1 MYERSEL
8 SRLYFFLLGGDR
20 HMIKIMFQEA
30 GEKFIYIFR
39 ARHPLWTVV
48 QEVKRCTVCSS
59 KHAKRFKF
67 SFWDTNRS
75 ITLKKTMTNAK
86 LDFCRYLIFIIFSK
100 KSLNTTMKCSFIIQQ
115 HTSLMVIISTQ
126 PTGGGCRPIA
136 WRADLTLTNHAK
148 SWSNADQSGGGRA
161 VLRPPITLRGCFFRF
176 LTLLHDVESTVTTQ
190 SFTLSLSFS
199 IGQTHSAQLVV
210 LCGGGGMV

>member
-1 MYERSEL
+1 
-8 SRLYFFLLGGDR
+8 
-20 HMIKIMFQEA
+20 
-30 GEKFIYIFR
+30 
-39 ARHPLWTVV
+39 
-48 QEVKRCTVCSS
+48 
-59 KHAKRFKF
+59 
-67 SFWDTNRS
+67 
-75 ITLKKTMTNAK
+75 MTNAK

-161 VLRPPITLRGCFFRF
+161 VLRPPITLRGCFFSFPHSSPRCREYGNHSIIHSLSLF
-176 LTLLHDVESTVTTQ
+176 LYRTDTQCTVSCLVWGGGDGLESLLILARVDLGNDLLQLPLGLTLREVVHVVVLRCHP
-190 SFTLSLSFS
+190 
-199 IGQTHSAQLVV
+199 AQLNKNK
-210 LCGGGGMV
+210 L

>member
-1 MYERSEL
+1 
-8 SRLYFFLLGGDR
+8 
-20 HMIKIMFQEA
+20 
-30 GEKFIYIFR
+30 
-39 ARHPLWTVV
+39 
-48 QEVKRCTVCSS
+48 
-59 KHAKRFKF
+59 
-67 SFWDTNRS
+67 
-75 ITLKKTMTNAK
+75 MTNAK

-210 LCGGGGMV
+210 LCGGGGWFRIPSDTGASWSWQWSAPAAAWPHTAGSCSCRSTAVPPCTIKQK